1 MMAIMFHSG
10 LIRAA
15 IVLAKAYFVAIAV
28 AGVEAVAAA
37 ITMAQD
43 LSFGGAKRVLC
54 SILQEGSV
62 VI

>member
-15 IVLAKAYFVAIAV
+15 IVLAKAYFVAIAG
-28 AGVEAVAAA
+28 AGVEAVAAT

-43 LSFGGAKRVLC
+43 LSFGGAMRVLC
-54 SILQEGSV
+54 SIL
-62 VI
+62 